1 MSRGSDGEAL
11 TKGQRVAAQVPY
23 TKRKQEWIV
32 ASVVSWNR
40 DDKTYVVK
48 DEYPENRKLKSWT
61 IPKHKVIRFP
71 RQEKEGIAVGDRVL
85 SLWYLPETDEWS
97 SMFYEATIVNID
109 GSEKGKVF
117 LKFNGDDEIYAIDT
131 TKFVKKPK
139 RRAQIKPGSKVGT
152 SKNGSTH
159 IDSDFNRHNGEH
171 DHIYSRRARSPSPSP
186 SSAPPSPSSS
196 NSPPSRFPSAS
207 SASPSFQNTKEE
219 SQEDY
224 VQGDLSSLT
233 AIAASLLPL
242 DKQTSNSSSSS
253 PSSSVHN
260 PSTNVSLK
268 RKAKTRNQSSSS
280 SNGLHH
286 QDESLSCDRNGSKS
300 SGSGPPNKKQKTIKL
315 ERESNNSNG
324 KATRSSGSKY
334 SRAVGSAASGDGGG
348 ASSSSMGGSSSSS
361 SSSHHHHTSGGDSLH
376 QHSRSSSASSHHR
389 LPPAT
394 MYRYPPFCGV
404 LGKKMKRMQAI
415 ISERNKVGSL

>member
-159 IDSDFNRHNGEH
+159 IDSDFNRQNGEH
-171 DHIYSRRARSPSPSP
+171 DHNYSRRARSPSPSP

-242 DKQTSNSSSSS
+242 DKQINSNSSSSSS

-260 PSTNVSLK
+260 SSTNVSLK

-334 SRAVGSAASGDGGG
+334 SRAVGSAASGDGG

-361 SSSHHHHTSGGDSLH
+361 SHHHHASGGDSLH